1 MAQPAHVAAQGRERD
16 PAAVARRRALLA
28 PDSFK
33 GTLSAAAVVHALA
46 TALEPLGWELD
57 RCPLADGGEG
67 TGEALAARIGGRS
80 VEADVHDPLA
90 RPLRAAFTLLDGPPV
105 AIVEVAAASG
115 LALLD
120 PSERDPER
128 TTTRG
133 TGELILAA
141 LAAGAEQVLVGVGG
155 SATNDGGGGA
165 VEAIRERGGLGD
177 ARLACLCDVHTPWER
192 ASATFGPQKGADA
205 AAVER
210 LERRL
215 DRLAD
220 DLPRDPRGVP
230 MSGAAGG
237 LAGGLWASFDA
248 ALVPGAAYLCD
259 RVDLDRRL
267 QAVDL
272 AITGEGRLDATTLEG
287 KVVAEVGRRGALHGV
302 EVHAVVGEDASGP
315 ALRADLGLSTVR
327 EASTADEI
335 GHAAAELVESR

>member
-1 MAQPAHVAAQGRERD
+1 MVTPPR
-16 PAAVARRRALLA
+16 ARLA

-33 GTLSAAAVVHALA
+33 GSLSAGAVVEALA
-46 TALEPLGWELD
+46 AGLAPRGWELD

-67 TGEALAARIGGRS
+67 TAAALAARIGGRP
-80 VEADVHDPLA
+80 VATDVHDPLG

-105 AIVEVAAASG
+105 AVVEVAAASG

-120 PSERDPER
+120 PRERDPET

-141 LAAGAEQVLVGVGG
+141 ARRAEQVLVAVGG
-155 SATNDGGGGA
+155 SATNDGGEGA
-165 VEAIRERGGLGD
+165 VAAIREAGGLGD
-177 ARLACLCDVHTPWER
+177 VRLTCLCDVLTPWER
-192 ASATFGPQKGADA
+192 ASGLFAPQKGADP

-215 DRLAD
+215 EGLAEE
-220 DLPRDPRGVP
+220 LPRDPRDVP

-237 LAGGLWASFDA
+237 LAGGLWAWFDA
-248 ALVPGAAYLCD
+248 ELVPGAAYLCD
-259 RVDLDRRL
+259 RLDLDRRIL
-267 QAVDL
+267 VVDL

-287 KVVAEVGRRGALHGV
+287 KVVAEVGRRGARHGV

-315 ALRADLGLSTVR
+315 ALRADLGLATVR
-327 EASTADEI
+327 EASTVAEI
-335 GHAAAELVESR
+335 ARAAADLAEKR